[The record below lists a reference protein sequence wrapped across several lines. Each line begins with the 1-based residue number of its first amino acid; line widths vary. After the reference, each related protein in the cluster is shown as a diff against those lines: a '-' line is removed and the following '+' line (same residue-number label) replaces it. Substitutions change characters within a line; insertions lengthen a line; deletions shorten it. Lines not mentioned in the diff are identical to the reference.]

1 MLEPGLSERSFAALL
16 VEPSGSMLAGG
27 NSTLSHTSPRGTAK
41 SPCVAPLLNGC
52 DEGGAG
58 ASACVD
64 RDDDGGGGGGPQATG
79 SSSDA
84 LHQQHQQQVNDGLS
98 GGLPAAVA
106 LLPSS
111 SSSSSSTSCNVPS
124 SGVTHGGSLGGG
136 GTAAGGAIK
145 TENPL
150 ESDPYSLPTGPY
162 ALPSTTNLFPPSLY
176 SSPSSGLTS
185 NVHHH
190 HSTVPQPHHLHP
202 PEHRDVFPSPFST
215 LTFPFQYG
223 SDDFNQDSPRYTS
236 PKPGGAYGEAYF
248 DGGVD
253 VWGASGG
260 GAGGAAAAGAGA
272 VGGSYPYPSPSMMG
286 PSSHHSQPH
295 FMPTHHLQDPI
306 GYDHMASGLPPMST
320 FRGPG
325 ASSTTGGGSVAT
337 SSPLYTH
344 SPVPNHT
351 QATPTANTGDALG
364 KALSSI
370 YPGEQTSSSYSSNPG
385 TPVSATSPPPL
396 TSGASSGA
404 PQQWPQPHT
413 PTSPHYDRSL
423 PMPCMPEENLESAI
437 DYLRD
442 HGIEGSRIDERLEDA
457 VNVLQR
463 HAETS
468 GGLPAGPHL
477 GPPTHGGSL
486 PPYPAGLDSH
496 LAGPPNSTFT
506 TLGSHSQDLK
516 ALGVPGL
523 GDGVKDK
530 LDVKEELST
539 HLPTTTVASS
549 IATGTKS
556 GKRSRSTEEDECA
569 DPETKALREKERRQA
584 NNARE
589 RIRVRDI
596 NEAFKELG
604 RMCMIHCKNDKAQ
617 TKLNILHMAV
627 EVITTL
633 EQQVRERNLN
643 PKAAC
648 LKRRE
653 EEKSDGSK
661 LPPPHLPHP
670 SSMAPPFPNLPG
682 DHLSHG
688 GAGPH

>member
-1 MLEPGLSERSFAALL
+1 MNRCTSTRCFRTVLIRSRISILIK
-16 VEPSGSMLAGG
+16 PS
-27 NSTLSHTSPRGTAK
+27 TPRGTRPIMGWVSAAGTWARGRWAAPAGGRTGVP
-41 SPCVAPLLNGC
+41 SPPTRPTSPSPVPP
-52 DEGGAG
+52 
-58 ASACVD
+58 
-64 RDDDGGGGGGPQATG
+64 GGPSLTTQQG
-79 SSSDA
+79 RRGKEDA
-84 LHQQHQQQVNDGLS
+84 LDGPDLDSGPPQQW
-98 GGLPAAVA
+98 
-106 LLPSS
+106 
-111 SSSSSSTSCNVPS
+111 
-124 SGVTHGGSLGGG
+124 
-136 GTAAGGAIK
+136 
-145 TENPL
+145 
-150 ESDPYSLPTGPY
+150 
-162 ALPSTTNLFPPSLY
+162 
-176 SSPSSGLTS
+176 
-185 NVHHH
+185 
-190 HSTVPQPHHLHP
+190 
-202 PEHRDVFPSPFST
+202 
-215 LTFPFQYG
+215 YG

-236 PKPGGAYGEAYF
+236 PKPGGLYGESYF
-248 DGGVD
+248 MESGGSD
-253 VWGASGG
+253 VWGATGG
-260 GAGGAAAAGAGA
+260 GGTGAAAAAAAAAGAVA
-272 VGGSYPYPSPSMMG
+272 SYPYPAPSMMG
-286 PSSHHSQPH
+286 PTSHLTQPH
-295 FMPTHHLQDPI
+295 YMPSHIPEPM
-306 GYDHMASGLPPMST
+306 GYDHMASGLPPMSS

-351 QATPTANTGDALG
+351 QATATGNSADSIG
-364 KALSSI
+364 KAMSSI
-370 YPGEQTSSSYSSNPG
+370 YPGEQTPSSYSSNPG

-396 TSGASSGA
+396 TSGAPSGA
-404 PQQWPQPHT
+404 QQQWPQPHT
-413 PTSPHYDRSL
+413 PTSPHYERSL
-423 PMPCMPEENLESAI
+423 PMPRMPEENLESAI

-468 GGLPAGPHL
+468 GGVPGAGSHL

-486 PPYPAGLDSH
+486 PPYPSALDSH
-496 LAGPPNSTFT
+496 LGGPPNSTFT
-506 TLGSHSQDLK
+506 SLGSHSQDLK

-523 GDGVKDK
+523 GD
-530 LDVKEELST
+530 VKEKVEIKSEDLTSS
-539 HLPTTTVASS
+539 HLPTTTVAGSMP
-549 IATGTKS
+549 AGAKG
-556 GKRSRSTEEDECA
+556 GKRSRSLSQSSLPHPLKPHGPPLLGLPTSALHSGSSTEDEECT

-589 RIRVRDI
+589 RIRIRDI
-596 NEAFKELG
+596 NDALKELG
-604 RMCMIHCKNDKAQ
+604 RMCMTHLKTDKPQ
-617 TKLNILHMAV
+617 TKLGILNMAV
-627 EVITTL
+627 DVIMSL

>member
-1 MLEPGLSERSFAALL
+1 MMQPIASGYNGVQSPLDGGQAHVVSPPPQLSPQSVNLNHALGSSLQAA
-16 VEPSGSMLAGG
+16 M
-27 NSTLSHTSPRGTAK
+27 
-41 SPCVAPLLNGC
+41 
-52 DEGGAG
+52 
-58 ASACVD
+58 AC
-64 RDDDGGGGGGPQATG
+64 GGGGGGCNSYGSDRHISASAVATTTQVSPHMTNG
-79 SSSDA
+79 GRLFTRTMPMPAASASSSRHSA
-84 LHQQHQQQVNDGLS
+84 RSHHHN
-98 GGLPAAVA
+98 
-106 LLPSS
+106 
-111 SSSSSSTSCNVPS
+111 
-124 SGVTHGGSLGGG
+124 
-136 GTAAGGAIK
+136 
-145 TENPL
+145 
-150 ESDPYSLPTGPY
+150 
-162 ALPSTTNLFPPSLY
+162 
-176 SSPSSGLTS
+176 
-185 NVHHH
+185 HHH
-190 HSTVPQPHHLHP
+190 HSSHNRRHVSLGPYPYATQMRVGGGGVAGIGTNMMGLGVEMSSAGNISGGGILHP
-202 PEHRDVFPSPFST
+202 GQQQQQTVCNDGT
-215 LTFPFQYG
+215 TATFGSILYG

-589 RIRVRDI
+589 RIRIRDI
-596 NEAFKELG
+596 NDALKELG
-604 RMCMIHCKNDKAQ
+604 RMCMTHLKTDKPQ
-617 TKLNILHMAV
+617 TKLGILNMAV
-627 EVITTL
+627 DVIMSL

>member
-1 MLEPGLSERSFAALL
+1 MVLCDSVGRVAASMMQPIVNGYSSVQSPLDGGHAGVLSPPGQLSPQPVS
-16 VEPSGSMLAGG
+16 PHPGGS
-27 NSTLSHTSPRGTAK
+27 SVTSV
-41 SPCVAPLLNGC
+41 SC
-52 DEGGAG
+52 G
-58 ASACVD
+58 ASYNSD
-64 RDDDGGGGGGPQATG
+64 RHAGSTRVTHMANGALMTRTMHMAPTSTHVRGHHSSHGRRHLAVGPYPYSHLRGSLVNGVGGEMAGTINGSLLQAG
-79 SSSDA
+79 
-84 LHQQHQQQVNDGLS
+84 QQQQQ
-98 GGLPAAVA
+98 
-106 LLPSS
+106 
-111 SSSSSSTSCNVPS
+111 
-124 SGVTHGGSLGGG
+124 
-136 GTAAGGAIK
+136 
-145 TENPL
+145 
-150 ESDPYSLPTGPY
+150 
-162 ALPSTTNLFPPSLY
+162 
-176 SSPSSGLTS
+176 
-185 NVHHH
+185 
-190 HSTVPQPHHLHP
+190 QP
-202 PEHRDVFPSPFST
+202 
-215 LTFPFQYG
+215 YG

-236 PKPGGAYGEAYF
+236 PKPGGLYGESYF
-248 DGGVD
+248 MESGGSD
-253 VWGASGG
+253 VWGATGG
-260 GAGGAAAAGAGA
+260 GGGGGAAAAVAAGA
-272 VGGSYPYPSPSMMG
+272 MGSYPYPAPSMMG
-286 PSSHHSQPH
+286 PSPHLTPSHYMTTPLH
-295 FMPTHHLQDPI
+295 DPM
-306 GYDHMASGLPPMST
+306 GYDNMASGLPPMST

-351 QATPTANTGDALG
+351 QATATGNTGDTLG

-396 TSGASSGA
+396 TSGATSGA

-423 PMPCMPEENLESAI
+423 SMPPHMAEENLESAI

-442 HGIEGSRIDERLEDA
+442 IEGSSRIDDRLDDA
-457 VNVLQR
+457 VIVLQR
-463 HAETS
+463 HAETT
-468 GGLPAGPHL
+468 GGLTGAGPHL
-477 GPPTHGGSL
+477 GPSSHGGSL
-486 PPYPAGLDSH
+486 PPYPSALDSH
-496 LAGPPNSTFT
+496 LGGPPNSTFT

-516 ALGVPGL
+516 GLGVPGL
-523 GDGVKDK
+523 GDSVKEK
-530 LDVKEELST
+530 LEVKSEELSSS
-539 HLPTTTVASS
+539 HLSTTTVAGSMP
-549 IATGTKS
+549 AGAKG
-556 GKRSRSTEEDECA
+556 GKRSRSLSQSCLPDPSKQLGPPLLRLLASAQHTEDEECT

-589 RIRVRDI
+589 RVRVRDI

-653 EEKSDGSK
+653 EEKSDK

>member
-1 MLEPGLSERSFAALL
+1 MAGAEDEPMHLYEVFQNCFNKIANKHTDKSVYSPGYAVDNGMGA
-16 VEPSGSMLAGG
+16 SGGSY
-27 NSTLSHTSPRGTAK
+27 
-41 SPCVAPLLNGC
+41 V
-52 DEGGAG
+52 GAG
-58 ASACVD
+58 AVGGVGGG
-64 RDDDGGGGGGPQATG
+64 GGGGGGPDGGAFAPDSPYFPFTSPPRRPLPHTTTG
-79 SSSDA
+79 TKRKKDSLDGSEIDGGP
-84 LHQQHQQQVNDGLS
+84 QQQW
-98 GGLPAAVA
+98 
-106 LLPSS
+106 
-111 SSSSSSTSCNVPS
+111 
-124 SGVTHGGSLGGG
+124 
-136 GTAAGGAIK
+136 
-145 TENPL
+145 
-150 ESDPYSLPTGPY
+150 
-162 ALPSTTNLFPPSLY
+162 
-176 SSPSSGLTS
+176 
-185 NVHHH
+185 
-190 HSTVPQPHHLHP
+190 
-202 PEHRDVFPSPFST
+202 
-215 LTFPFQYG
+215 YG

-423 PMPCMPEENLESAI
+423 PM
-437 DYLRD
+437 
-442 HGIEGSRIDERLEDA
+442 GSRIDERLEDA

>member
-423 PMPCMPEENLESAI
+423 PM
-437 DYLRD
+437 
-442 HGIEGSRIDERLEDA
+442 GSRIDERLEDA

-556 GKRSRSTEEDECA
+556 GKRSRSSCSSTEEDECA

-589 RIRVRDI
+589 RIRIRDI
-596 NEAFKELG
+596 NDALKELG
-604 RMCMIHCKNDKAQ
+604 RMCMTHLKTDKPQ
-617 TKLNILHMAV
+617 TKLGILNMAV
-627 EVITTL
+627 DVIMSL

>member
-1 MLEPGLSERSFAALL
+1 MAGAEDEPMHLYEVFQNCFNKIANKHTDKSVYSPGYAVDNGMGA
-16 VEPSGSMLAGG
+16 SGGSY
-27 NSTLSHTSPRGTAK
+27 
-41 SPCVAPLLNGC
+41 V
-52 DEGGAG
+52 GAG
-58 ASACVD
+58 AVGGVGGG
-64 RDDDGGGGGGPQATG
+64 GGGGGGPDGGAFAPDSPYFPFTSPPRRPLPHTTTG
-79 SSSDA
+79 TKRKKDVSKA
-84 LHQQHQQQVNDGLS
+84 LQYELLSLDGSEIDGGPQQQW
-98 GGLPAAVA
+98 
-106 LLPSS
+106 
-111 SSSSSSTSCNVPS
+111 
-124 SGVTHGGSLGGG
+124 
-136 GTAAGGAIK
+136 
-145 TENPL
+145 
-150 ESDPYSLPTGPY
+150 
-162 ALPSTTNLFPPSLY
+162 
-176 SSPSSGLTS
+176 
-185 NVHHH
+185 
-190 HSTVPQPHHLHP
+190 
-202 PEHRDVFPSPFST
+202 
-215 LTFPFQYG
+215 YG

-556 GKRSRSTEEDECA
+556 GKRSRSSCSSTEEDECA

-589 RIRVRDI
+589 RIRIRDI
-596 NEAFKELG
+596 NDALKELG
-604 RMCMIHCKNDKAQ
+604 RMCMTHLKTDKPQ
-617 TKLNILHMAV
+617 TKLGILNMAV
-627 EVITTL
+627 DVIMSL

>member
-1 MLEPGLSERSFAALL
+1 MMQPIASGYNGVQSPLDGGQAHVVSPPPQLSPQSVNLNHALGSSLQAA
-16 VEPSGSMLAGG
+16 M
-27 NSTLSHTSPRGTAK
+27 
-41 SPCVAPLLNGC
+41 
-52 DEGGAG
+52 
-58 ASACVD
+58 AC
-64 RDDDGGGGGGPQATG
+64 GGGGGGCNSYGSDRHISASAVATTTQVSPHMTNG
-79 SSSDA
+79 GRLFTRTMPMPAASASSSRHSA
-84 LHQQHQQQVNDGLS
+84 RSHHHN
-98 GGLPAAVA
+98 
-106 LLPSS
+106 
-111 SSSSSSTSCNVPS
+111 
-124 SGVTHGGSLGGG
+124 
-136 GTAAGGAIK
+136 
-145 TENPL
+145 
-150 ESDPYSLPTGPY
+150 
-162 ALPSTTNLFPPSLY
+162 
-176 SSPSSGLTS
+176 
-185 NVHHH
+185 HHH
-190 HSTVPQPHHLHP
+190 HSSHNRRHVSLGPYPYATQMRVGGGGVAGIGTNMMGLGVEMSSAGNISGGGILHP
-202 PEHRDVFPSPFST
+202 GQQQQQTVCNDGT
-215 LTFPFQYG
+215 TATFGSILYG

-556 GKRSRSTEEDECA
+556 GKRSRSSCSSTEEDECA

-589 RIRVRDI
+589 RIRIRDI
-596 NEAFKELG
+596 NDALKELG
-604 RMCMIHCKNDKAQ
+604 RMCMTHLKTDKPQ
-617 TKLNILHMAV
+617 TKLGILNMAV
-627 EVITTL
+627 DVIMSL

>member
-423 PMPCMPEENLESAI
+423 PM
-437 DYLRD
+437 
-442 HGIEGSRIDERLEDA
+442 GSRIDERLEDA

-589 RIRVRDI
+589 RIRIRDI
-596 NEAFKELG
+596 NDALKELG
-604 RMCMIHCKNDKAQ
+604 RMCMTHLKTDKPQ
-617 TKLNILHMAV
+617 TKLGILNMAV
-627 EVITTL
+627 DVIMSL

>member
-1 MLEPGLSERSFAALL
+1 
-16 VEPSGSMLAGG
+16 
-27 NSTLSHTSPRGTAK
+27 
-41 SPCVAPLLNGC
+41 
-52 DEGGAG
+52 
-58 ASACVD
+58 
-64 RDDDGGGGGGPQATG
+64 
-79 SSSDA
+79 
-84 LHQQHQQQVNDGLS
+84 
-98 GGLPAAVA
+98 
-106 LLPSS
+106 
-111 SSSSSSTSCNVPS
+111 
-124 SGVTHGGSLGGG
+124 
-136 GTAAGGAIK
+136 
-145 TENPL
+145 
-150 ESDPYSLPTGPY
+150 
-162 ALPSTTNLFPPSLY
+162 
-176 SSPSSGLTS
+176 
-185 NVHHH
+185 
-190 HSTVPQPHHLHP
+190 
-202 PEHRDVFPSPFST
+202 
-215 LTFPFQYG
+215 
-223 SDDFNQDSPRYTS
+223 
-236 PKPGGAYGEAYF
+236 
-248 DGGVD
+248 
-253 VWGASGG
+253 
-260 GAGGAAAAGAGA
+260 
-272 VGGSYPYPSPSMMG
+272 
-286 PSSHHSQPH
+286 
-295 FMPTHHLQDPI
+295 
-306 GYDHMASGLPPMST
+306 MASGLPPMSS

-351 QATPTANTGDALG
+351 QATATGNSADSIG
-364 KALSSI
+364 KAMSSI
-370 YPGEQTSSSYSSNPG
+370 YPGEQTPSSYSSNPG

-396 TSGASSGA
+396 TSGAPSGA
-404 PQQWPQPHT
+404 QQQWPQPHT
-413 PTSPHYDRSL
+413 PTSPHYERSL
-423 PMPCMPEENLESAI
+423 PMPRMPEENLESAI

-468 GGLPAGPHL
+468 GGVPGAGSHL

-486 PPYPAGLDSH
+486 PPYPSALDSH
-496 LAGPPNSTFT
+496 LGGPPNSTFT
-506 TLGSHSQDLK
+506 SLGSHSQDLK

-523 GDGVKDK
+523 
-530 LDVKEELST
+530 DVKEKVEIKSEDLTSS
-539 HLPTTTVASS
+539 HLPTTTVAGSMP
-549 IATGTKS
+549 AGAKG
-556 GKRSRSTEEDECA
+556 GKRSRSTEDEECT

>member
-423 PMPCMPEENLESAI
+423 PM
-437 DYLRD
+437 
-442 HGIEGSRIDERLEDA
+442 GSRIDERLEDA

>member
-16 VEPSGSMLAGG
+16 VEPSGTMLAGG
-27 NSTLSHTSPRGTAK
+27 NNSTLSHTSPRGAAK

-58 ASACVD
+58 ANAYVD
-64 RDDDGGGGGGPQATG
+64 RDGDGAGGPQASG
-79 SSSDA
+79 ASDP
-84 LHQQHQQQVNDGLS
+84 LLQHQQQQQVNDGLS

-106 LLPSS
+106 LLPP
-111 SSSSSSTSCNVPS
+111 SSSSSSTSCNLPS
-124 SGVTHGGSLGGG
+124 SGVTHGGSLGGS
-136 GTAAGGAIK
+136 GTAAAGGIVK
-145 TENPL
+145 SEDPL
-150 ESDPYSLPTGPY
+150 DPDPYSLPTGPY
-162 ALPSTTNLFPPSLY
+162 TLPSTTNLYPPTLY
-176 SSPSSGLTS
+176 SSSSAGLS
-185 NVHHH
+185 SSAHHH
-190 HSTVPQPHHLHP
+190 HHPAAPQAHHLHP
-202 PEHRDVFPSPFST
+202 PEHRDVFPSPFSA

-236 PKPGGAYGEAYF
+236 PKPGGPYGEAYF

-260 GAGGAAAAGAGA
+260 GAGGAAAAGPGA

-286 PSSHHSQPH
+286 PSSHLSQPH
-295 FMPTHHLQDPI
+295 YMPPHLQDPM
-306 GYDHMASGLPPMST
+306 GYDHMPSGLPPMST
-320 FRGPG
+320 FRPG

-413 PTSPHYDRSL
+413 PTSPHYDRSI
-423 PMPCMPEENLESAI
+423 PMPSMAEDNLESAI

-477 GPPTHGGSL
+477 THGGSL
-486 PPYPAGLDSH
+486 PPYPAGLDPH
-496 LAGPPNSTFT
+496 LGGPPNSTFT

-549 IATGTKS
+549 IAAGAKS

>member
-1 MLEPGLSERSFAALL
+1 MMQPIASGYNGVQSPLDGGQAHVVSPPPQLSPQSVNLNHALGSSLQAA
-16 VEPSGSMLAGG
+16 M
-27 NSTLSHTSPRGTAK
+27 
-41 SPCVAPLLNGC
+41 
-52 DEGGAG
+52 
-58 ASACVD
+58 AC
-64 RDDDGGGGGGPQATG
+64 GGGGGGCNSYGSDRHISASAVATTTQVSPHMTNG
-79 SSSDA
+79 GRLFTRTMPMPAASASSSRHSA
-84 LHQQHQQQVNDGLS
+84 RSHHHN
-98 GGLPAAVA
+98 
-106 LLPSS
+106 
-111 SSSSSSTSCNVPS
+111 
-124 SGVTHGGSLGGG
+124 
-136 GTAAGGAIK
+136 
-145 TENPL
+145 
-150 ESDPYSLPTGPY
+150 
-162 ALPSTTNLFPPSLY
+162 
-176 SSPSSGLTS
+176 
-185 NVHHH
+185 HHH
-190 HSTVPQPHHLHP
+190 HSSHNRRHVSLGPYPYATQMRVGGGGVAGIGTNMMGLGVEMSSAGNISGGGILHP
-202 PEHRDVFPSPFST
+202 GQQQQQT
-215 LTFPFQYG
+215 YG

-556 GKRSRSTEEDECA
+556 GKRSRSSCSSTEEDECA

-589 RIRVRDI
+589 RIRIRDI
-596 NEAFKELG
+596 NDALKELG
-604 RMCMIHCKNDKAQ
+604 RMCMTHLKTDKPQ
-617 TKLNILHMAV
+617 TKLGILNMAV
-627 EVITTL
+627 DVIMSL

>member
-1 MLEPGLSERSFAALL
+1 MILCDTAASAAASMMQPIVNGYTSIQSPVDGGHAGVVSPPTQLSPQPLSPHTGVSTVTA
-16 VEPSGSMLAGG
+16 VSCSGSYSSDRHTG
-27 NSTLSHTSPRGTAK
+27 STRVTHMANGALMTRTMHMAPTSVHVRGHSNHGRRHATVGPYPYSHLRG
-41 SPCVAPLLNGC
+41 SLVSGVLG
-52 DEGGAG
+52 E
-58 ASACVD
+58 
-64 RDDDGGGGGGPQATG
+64 ATG
-79 SSSDA
+79 TI
-84 LHQQHQQQVNDGLS
+84 N
-98 GGLPAAVA
+98 
-106 LLPSS
+106 
-111 SSSSSSTSCNVPS
+111 
-124 SGVTHGGSLGGG
+124 GSLLQ
-136 GTAAGGAIK
+136 AGQ
-145 TENPL
+145 
-150 ESDPYSLPTGPY
+150 
-162 ALPSTTNLFPPSLY
+162 
-176 SSPSSGLTS
+176 
-185 NVHHH
+185 
-190 HSTVPQPHHLHP
+190 QP
-202 PEHRDVFPSPFST
+202 
-215 LTFPFQYG
+215 YG

-236 PKPGGAYGEAYF
+236 PKPGGLYGESYF
-248 DGGVD
+248 MESGGSD
-253 VWGASGG
+253 VWGATGG
-260 GAGGAAAAGAGA
+260 GGGSGAAAAAAAAAGAM
-272 VGGSYPYPSPSMMG
+272 GSYPYPTPSMMG
-286 PSSHHSQPH
+286 PSPHLTQPH
-295 FMPTHHLQDPI
+295 YMTTHLHDPM
-306 GYDHMASGLPPMST
+306 GYDNMASGLPPMSS

-351 QATPTANTGDALG
+351 QATATGNTGDTLG
-364 KALSSI
+364 KALSSVSTQI

-396 TSGASSGA
+396 TSGATSGA

-423 PMPCMPEENLESAI
+423 PMPRMAEENLESAI

-442 HGIEGSRIDERLEDA
+442 IEGSRIDERLEDA

-463 HAETS
+463 HAETT
-468 GGLPAGPHL
+468 GGITGAGAHL
-477 GPPTHGGSL
+477 GPSSHGGSL
-486 PPYPAGLDSH
+486 PPYPSALDSH
-496 LAGPPNSTFT
+496 LGAPPNSTFT

-516 ALGVPGL
+516 GLGVPGL
-523 GDGVKDK
+523 GES
-530 LDVKEELST
+530 VKEKLEVKTEDLSSS
-539 HLPTTTVASS
+539 HLPTTTVA
-549 IATGTKS
+549 GTMPAGAKG
-556 GKRSRSTEEDECA
+556 GKRSRSLSQSCLPDPSKQLGPPLLRLLASAQHTEDEECT

-589 RIRVRDI
+589 RVRVRDI

-653 EEKSDGSK
+653 EEKSDK

>member
-16 VEPSGSMLAGG
+16 VEPSGTMLAGG
-27 NSTLSHTSPRGTAK
+27 NNSTLSHTSPRGAAK

-58 ASACVD
+58 ANAYVD
-64 RDDDGGGGGGPQATG
+64 RDGDGAGGPQASG
-79 SSSDA
+79 ASDP
-84 LHQQHQQQVNDGLS
+84 LLQHQQQQQVNDGLS

-106 LLPSS
+106 LLPP
-111 SSSSSSTSCNVPS
+111 SSSSSSTSCNLPS
-124 SGVTHGGSLGGG
+124 SGVTHGGSLGGS
-136 GTAAGGAIK
+136 GTAAAGGIVK
-145 TENPL
+145 SEDPL
-150 ESDPYSLPTGPY
+150 DPDPYSLPTGPY
-162 ALPSTTNLFPPSLY
+162 TLPSTTNLYPPTLY
-176 SSPSSGLTS
+176 SSSSAGLS
-185 NVHHH
+185 SSAHHH
-190 HSTVPQPHHLHP
+190 HHPAAPQAHHLHP
-202 PEHRDVFPSPFST
+202 PEHRDVFPSPFSA

-236 PKPGGAYGEAYF
+236 PKPGGPYGEAYF

-260 GAGGAAAAGAGA
+260 GAGGAAAAGPGA

-286 PSSHHSQPH
+286 PSSHLSQPH
-295 FMPTHHLQDPI
+295 YMPPHLQDPM
-306 GYDHMASGLPPMST
+306 GYDHMPSGLPPMST
-320 FRGPG
+320 FRPG

-364 KALSSI
+364 KALSS
-370 YPGEQTSSSYSSNPG
+370 
-385 TPVSATSPPPL
+385 
-396 TSGASSGA
+396 
-404 PQQWPQPHT
+404 
-413 PTSPHYDRSL
+413 
-423 PMPCMPEENLESAI
+423 
-437 DYLRD
+437 
-442 HGIEGSRIDERLEDA
+442 GSRIDERLEDA

-477 GPPTHGGSL
+477 THGGSL
-486 PPYPAGLDSH
+486 PPYPAGLDPH
-496 LAGPPNSTFT
+496 LGGPPNSTFT

-549 IATGTKS
+549 IAAGAKS
-556 GKRSRSTEEDECA
+556 GKRSRSSCSSTEEDECA

-589 RIRVRDI
+589 RIRIRDI
-596 NEAFKELG
+596 NDALKELG
-604 RMCMIHCKNDKAQ
+604 RMCMTHLKTDKPQ
-617 TKLNILHMAV
+617 TKLGILNMAV
-627 EVITTL
+627 DVIMSL

>member
-1 MLEPGLSERSFAALL
+1 MMGINGDITAAT
-16 VEPSGSMLAGG
+16 
-27 NSTLSHTSPRGTAK
+27 N
-41 SPCVAPLLNGC
+41 
-52 DEGGAG
+52 
-58 ASACVD
+58 
-64 RDDDGGGGGGPQATG
+64 GGGGV
-79 SSSDA
+79 
-84 LHQQHQQQVNDGLS
+84 L
-98 GGLPAAVA
+98 
-106 LLPSS
+106 
-111 SSSSSSTSCNVPS
+111 
-124 SGVTHGGSLGGG
+124 
-136 GTAAGGAIK
+136 
-145 TENPL
+145 
-150 ESDPYSLPTGPY
+150 
-162 ALPSTTNLFPPSLY
+162 
-176 SSPSSGLTS
+176 
-185 NVHHH
+185 
-190 HSTVPQPHHLHP
+190 HSTQQP
-202 PEHRDVFPSPFST
+202 T
-215 LTFPFQYG
+215 YG

-236 PKPGGAYGEAYF
+236 PKPGGPYGDSYF
-248 DGGVD
+248 VDSGVSD

-260 GAGGAAAAGAGA
+260 GASGAAAAAAAAAAAGA
-272 VGGSYPYPSPSMMG
+272 VGSYPYPSPSMMG
-286 PSSHHSQPH
+286 QSSHLTQPH
-295 FMPTHHLQDPI
+295 YMTGHIQDPM
-306 GYDHMASGLPPMST
+306 GYDPMATGLPPMSS

-351 QATPTANTGDALG
+351 QATATANTGDTLS

-413 PTSPHYDRSL
+413 PTSPHYERSL
-423 PMPCMPEENLESAI
+423 PM
-437 DYLRD
+437 
-442 HGIEGSRIDERLEDA
+442 GSRIDERLEDA

-468 GGLPAGPHL
+468 GGLPGGPHL
-477 GPPTHGGSL
+477 GPPTHGGGL
-486 PPYPAGLDSH
+486 PPYPSALDSH
-496 LAGPPNSTFT
+496 LGGPNSTFT

-530 LDVKEELST
+530 LDVKSEELSSS

-549 IATGTKS
+549 IAAGAKS
-556 GKRSRSTEEDECA
+556 GKRSRSSGSSTEEDECA

-589 RIRVRDI
+589 RIRIRDI
-596 NEAFKELG
+596 NDALKELG
-604 RMCMIHCKNDKAQ
+604 RMCMTHLKTDKPQ
-617 TKLNILHMAV
+617 TKLGILNMAV
-627 EVITTL
+627 DVIMSL